1 MDNAAYLQALLFER
15 AGYVKNGND
24 ASVAEV
30 DAEIERVSGLKVD
43 PDQPELIVAEPV
55 VDSKM
60 EQYLAALVEERDGY
74 VRAGQ
79 TDRIPD
85 VDAEIARVEAILGTD
100 PANDDDGLDDLLGA
114 PAGLDELERD
124 ELIALADGLGIEIAQ
139 GTRTKTIVKLIAEA
153 QSA

>member
-15 AGYVKNGND
+15 AGYVKNGNT

-43 PDQPELIVAEPV
+43 PDQPDLIVAEPV
-55 VDSKM
+55 VDVQL
-60 EQYLAALVEERDGY
+60 ERYLSALVEEREGY

-79 TDRIPD
+79 DDRLPD
-85 VDAEIARVEAILGTD
+85 VDAEIARVEAILGTE
-100 PANDDDGLDDLLGA
+100 PTDDDGLDDLLGA

-124 ELIALADGLGIEIAQ
+124 DLMAIAEGLGLEIPQ

>member
-124 ELIALADGLGIEIAQ
+124 ELIAIADGLGIEIPQ